1 MCLFSLTSTPGST
14 SGSEH
19 ACAMHAPVILM
30 RQLLLDHTAFQNCKE
45 QKKMAIQLSLSEEQA
60 KAFAPLLCS
69 LGLTLPLKEAPSIQ
83 EQEVEQQVFPKE
95 YSADQLLLKKKKKQ
109 KSTEAQG
116 AFLVTEK
123 LSM

>member
-1 MCLFSLTSTPGST
+1 MATAPSSCL
-14 SGSEH
+14 E
-19 ACAMHAPVILM
+19 
-30 RQLLLDHTAFQNCKE
+30 
-45 QKKMAIQLSLSEEQA
+45 
-60 KAFAPLLCS
+60 S
-69 LGLTLPLKEAPSIQ
+69 LGLIPPLKEASSIQ